1 MKRLILN
8 VLGRILGYRRYVC
21 PNCKKVNYLKDSGEL
36 TAGYCRNC
44 EHPIW
49 N

>member
-21 PNCKKVNYLKDSGEL
+21 PNCKKVNYLKCSDEL
-36 TAGYCRNC
+36 TAVYCRSC